1 MSPINGFS
9 PRSLRRYI
17 FAFIDGLLILIAILA
32 GEYLR
37 FGWGREILRVDYL
50 AGKIMLIVAV
60 IQVTFYYFDLYEP
73 KSFRQRIGM
82 GVLLLK
88 ALATSCI
95 ILGLASYSMPFLA
108 LGRGVLTITVSAL
121 FLLVLSWRV
130 IFPWIISNKIFKER
144 LLIIGTGVLSRKIQE
159 EILENGQDTFEIVG
173 YIDESRQRKNSE
185 HDGYREFQRDL
196 FPLQKSPN

>member
-1 MSPINGFS
+1 
-9 PRSLRRYI
+9 
-17 FAFIDGLLILIAILA
+17 
-32 GEYLR
+32 
-37 FGWGREILRVDYL
+37 
-50 AGKIMLIVAV
+50 
-60 IQVTFYYFDLYEP
+60 
-73 KSFRQRIGM
+73 FRQRIEM

-95 ILGLASYSMPFLA
+95 ILGLASYALPFLA
-108 LGRGVLTITVSAL
+108 LGRGVLTITLSAL

-144 LLIIGTGVLSRKIQE
+144 ILIIGTGVLSRKIRK

-173 YIDESRQRKNSE
+173 YIDESGQRKNIE

-196 FPLQKSPN
+196 FPLQKRPS